1 MIEKVIAFMKR
12 NRIILFSFAAVVTF
26 SFALVVINIENFT
39 LIDKRTIIIS
49 GDVRHDPVH
58 DPVPAPEPATQ
69 IIPHTPVP
77 PAPTTPPVI
86 REDREDDS
94 IPIPL
99 NKHYAG
105 SLKKSEASKLY
116 SFVMNEPG
124 IVNIIFTNTKP
135 GRMNVSAFIVDVLN
149 SEKVSMIKGGRLV
162 SDSAKTFETG
172 DIHLEAGKYFIRI
185 SHGSVYN
192 SGSYRLWIR
201 H

>member
-1 MIEKVIAFMKR
+1 MIEKVFAFIKR

-26 SFALVVINIENFT
+26 SFALIVINIENFT

-49 GDVRHDPVH
+49 GDVR
-58 DPVPAPEPATQ
+58 PEPATQ
-69 IIPHTPVP
+69 IIPHTPVT

-94 IPIPL
+94 IPIAL
-99 NKHYAG
+99 NKPYAG

-124 IVNIIFTNTKP
+124 IVNIIFTNAKP
-135 GRMNVSAFIVDVLN
+135 GKMNVSAYVVDVFDAH
-149 SEKVSMIKGGRLV
+149 KVSMTRGGRLV
-162 SDSAKTFETG
+162 SDREKKFETG
-172 DIHLEAGKYFIRI
+172 DMHLEAGKYFIKI
-185 SHGSVYN
+185 SQGSVY
-192 SGSYRLWIR
+192 SAGGYRLWIR

>member
-49 GDVRHDPVH
+49 GDVR
-58 DPVPAPEPATQ
+58 PEPATQ

-149 SEKVSMIKGGRLV
+149 SEKVSMTKGGRLV